1 MCSSSSAGYESNR
14 KVYVSGNKVRLE
26 TSRKTMH
33 WTMSVDTILHSL
45 LFCAHIIIINNLV
58 SVHGDIAAGDN
69 KSKPDYIHFDGTKYL
84 VENETYHSEKRLI
97 IEEYFRQS
105 ATSAKNNFKDDY
117 KFHVN
122 MSETTE
128 SVNSADVKSSDD
140 ESQHRHKD
148 EGNKVI

>member
-1 MCSSSSAGYESNR
+1 
-14 KVYVSGNKVRLE
+14 
-26 TSRKTMH
+26 
-33 WTMSVDTILHSL
+33 
-45 LFCAHIIIINNLV
+45 V
-58 SVHGDIAAGDN
+58 SVHGEIAKSATGDN

-105 ATSAKNNFKDDY
+105 ATSAKSNSIKDVY
-117 KFHVN
+117 RLN

-128 SVNSADVKSSDD
+128 SVNNAAADAMASPIDD
-140 ESQHRHKD
+140 ESPHRHKD

>member
-1 MCSSSSAGYESNR
+1 M
-14 KVYVSGNKVRLE
+14 RLG

-33 WTMSVDTILHSL
+33 WTTTVDTLLHSL

-58 SVHGDIAAGDN
+58 NVNGDIAKSSEN
-69 KSKPDYIHFDGTKYL
+69 KADYIHFDGTKYL

-105 ATSAKNNFKDDY
+105 ATSAKSIKDIY

-128 SVNSADVKSSDD
+128 SVNNAAADFITSADD

-148 EGNKVI
+148 EGN

>member
-1 MCSSSSAGYESNR
+1 
-14 KVYVSGNKVRLE
+14 
-26 TSRKTMH
+26 MH
-33 WTMSVDTILHSL
+33 RTTSVDTLLHSL
-45 LFCAHIIIINNLV
+45 LFCAHIIIINNSV
-58 SVHGDIAAGDN
+58 SVHGDIAKSAAGA
-69 KSKPDYIHFDGTKYL
+69 KSDYIHFDGTKYL

-105 ATSAKNNFKDDY
+105 ATSAKSSSVKDIY

-128 SVNSADVKSSDD
+128 SLNNAEADGVASGDD

-148 EGNKVI
+148 EGNKVIWSGSLCDDLNGH

>member
-1 MCSSSSAGYESNR
+1 
-14 KVYVSGNKVRLE
+14 
-26 TSRKTMH
+26 MH
-33 WTMSVDTILHSL
+33 WTMSVDTLLHSL
-45 LFCAHIIIINNLV
+45 LFCAHIIIINNFV
-58 SVHGDIAAGDN
+58 SVHGDIAKPVGEN
-69 KSKPDYIHFDGTKYL
+69 KPDYIHFDGTKYL

-105 ATSAKNNFKDDY
+105 ASSAKSSSIKDIY

-128 SVNSADVKSSDD
+128 SINSAAADVAASGDE

>member
-1 MCSSSSAGYESNR
+1 
-14 KVYVSGNKVRLE
+14 
-26 TSRKTMH
+26 MH
-33 WTMSVDTILHSL
+33 WTMSVDTLLHSL

-58 SVHGDIAAGDN
+58 NVHGDIAKSSDN
-69 KSKPDYIHFDGTKYL
+69 KNKPDYIHFDGTKYL

-105 ATSAKNNFKDDY
+105 ATSAKSNSVKDVY

-122 MSETTE
+122 MSDTTE
-128 SVNSADVKSSDD
+128 SINSAAADAMASADDV
-140 ESQHRHKD
+140 SQHRHKD